1 MHGDPL
7 VFSFF
12 LIFSSA
18 AVLATLALYT
28 RQPVIVAYVAIGVI
42 LGPSGTSLISDP
54 SLISSISQIGIIF
67 LLFLLGL
74 DMQPGKLVNMLK
86 SALLVGIG
94 SSAAFFALGFGVA
107 WLFGYATTESAL
119 IGIAMMFSS
128 TIIGIKLL
136 PTTVL
141 HHRRTGELVV
151 SLLLIQ
157 DLIAIVVLLVL
168 TGGLL
173 DLSEGMKLVRV
184 VLALPLLIL
193 FAWAF
198 VRFVL
203 LRLLEKFDAIHE
215 YIFLVPIG
223 WCLGLAEMANLAG
236 LSLEIGAFVAGVSI
250 ATSPIAMYIAT
261 NLKPLRDFFL
271 VLFFFSLGAG
281 FKLELLVDVSVPA
294 SVLAAVV
301 RAAKPAIFR
310 LLLQGTRE
318 TREMG
323 WEVGFRLGQISEF
336 SLLIAFIA
344 SANGMMGDDA
354 SHLVQATAILTFL
367 VSSYIVV
374 FRYPSPIAVSDALRR
389 D

>member
-1 MHGDPL
+1 M
-7 VFSFF
+7 
-12 LIFSSA
+12 
-18 AVLATLALYT
+18 
-28 RQPVIVAYVAIGVI
+28 
-42 LGPSGTSLISDP
+42 
-54 SLISSISQIGIIF
+54 
-67 LLFLLGL
+67 LFR
-74 DMQPGKLVNMLK
+74 
-86 SALLVGIG
+86 S
-94 SSAAFFALGFGVA
+94 
-107 WLFGYATTESAL
+107 
-119 IGIAMMFSS
+119 
-128 TIIGIKLL
+128 
-136 PTTVL
+136 
-141 HHRRTGELVV
+141 
-151 SLLLIQ
+151 
-157 DLIAIVVLLVL
+157 
-168 TGGLL
+168 
-173 DLSEGMKLVRV
+173 
-184 VLALPLLIL
+184 
-193 FAWAF
+193 
-198 VRFVL
+198 
-203 LRLLEKFDAIHE
+203 AIHE

-236 LSLEIGAFVAGVSI
+236 LSLEIGAFIAGVSI

-281 FKLELLVDVSVPA
+281 FKLELLVDVIVPA
-294 SVLAAVV
+294 IVLAAVV
-301 RAAKPAIFR
+301 LAAKPAIFR